1 MLPRGKVV
9 SNYTAASTAFFLQV
23 AVVVYGAEPRV
34 RFLLSRHSNSETL
47 LREIVSTPFTDRPGS
62 NIGVFGGGGGVYKQ
76 PFLPEMSMTLTVWIF
91 IGRTL

>member
-62 NIGVFGGGGGVYKQ
+62 NIGVFGGGGFTNNPSCLKC
-76 PFLPEMSMTLTVWIF
+76 P
-91 IGRTL
+91 